1 MEGLAA
7 FCSSG
12 DGPVRSKAGV
22 SAVPAVLLEKQRRR
36 TSTSVMPFGGSSTA
50 SSAASSG
57 TSAVLTSAAAAHVQ
71 TQLTATAVQLLESS
85 QDSSA
90 ADVGA
95 RSVHRSRSRS
105 CSRPTAASG
114 ASAAGASAS
123 ADTDAS
129 DVEHKAD
136 DSGCEADVAALSA
149 TAPHG
154 TTSSSSS
161 KAAVSDAS
169 TADSAVNGDSMDTA
183 ATTAATSVE
192 SAAADNVLVT
202 SAGVFEGSGSSD
214 SGQTFPSMSLDAAT
228 AAATAAAAAA
238 GAGTTPGVYVDSM
251 YISPPDSLLQTAT
264 QTATPPAVSGNTA
277 YNDTAAAATAKEL
290 LDAQEPQLPVT
301 LVTPRPSFQLR
312 GAEAV
317 QFSNAVLATHDETG
331 GPAEGRPARRNSATA
346 ELGTAARRSSSS
358 TAAAA
363 GPRRSSR
370 AGSAGMLSPGQL
382 AARGYLLKAFSKSTF
397 SERSDADSP
406 VSLAGSSGTA
416 AAAAAASTAALS
428 KEQQQQQ
435 AQQQQHPAGAAAP
448 RSSASFSPQ
457 QHGAPRRRGSLF
469 ASTSPLS
476 AGGAALLL
484 SNKSPPPQCGPGLL
498 HSTRSWRSAEALE
511 GNSGGDAPGSEGG
524 HGAAGSRSR
533 TARKGVASFFL
544 DAAAGAEFA
553 ARIEAD
559 ADAASAAAST
569 AAVFSGS
576 ASVSAAVVTASPP
589 ITALLPLSLPAI
601 ETSSVALLPMS
612 SSPTLRWVLA
622 LCGIYS

>member
-105 CSRPTAASG
+105 RSRPTAASG

-136 DSGCEADVAALSA
+136 DSGGEADVAALSA

-154 TTSSSSS
+154 TASSSSS

-317 QFSNAVLATHDETG
+317 QFSNAVLATHDET
-331 GPAEGRPARRNSATA
+331 
-346 ELGTAARRSSSS
+346 
-358 TAAAA
+358 
-363 GPRRSSR
+363 
-370 AGSAGMLSPGQL
+370 
-382 AARGYLLKAFSKSTF
+382 
-397 SERSDADSP
+397 
-406 VSLAGSSGTA
+406 
-416 AAAAAASTAALS
+416 
-428 KEQQQQQ
+428 
-435 AQQQQHPAGAAAP
+435 
-448 RSSASFSPQ
+448 
-457 QHGAPRRRGSLF
+457 
-469 ASTSPLS
+469 
-476 AGGAALLL
+476 
-484 SNKSPPPQCGPGLL
+484 
-498 HSTRSWRSAEALE
+498 
-511 GNSGGDAPGSEGG
+511 
-524 HGAAGSRSR
+524 
-533 TARKGVASFFL
+533 
-544 DAAAGAEFA
+544 
-553 ARIEAD
+553 
-559 ADAASAAAST
+559 
-569 AAVFSGS
+569 
-576 ASVSAAVVTASPP
+576 
-589 ITALLPLSLPAI
+589 
-601 ETSSVALLPMS
+601 
-612 SSPTLRWVLA
+612 
-622 LCGIYS
+622 